1 MPRFREAKKVI
12 SEYRKSTSGLRG
24 TLDLTLSKS
33 THGIAI
39 VLTPQTGYNS
49 PMTALLLVV
58 EDVPDTLQL
67 IEVTLKF
74 KGYRVVTA
82 RNGREALDAIQVERP
97 ALILTD
103 ILMPGMDGFSL
114 VNRLRLQPETRDI
127 PVVFLSATYVAPE
140 DKDFANAIGASR
152 FLEKPINIEDMLKTI
167 SELLAAESQSRP
179 PMNQKAFYE
188 GYRKRL
194 EEKLSQK
201 VAQIVRTEGM
211 LEALRGEEKKS
222 FTASLQQFREE
233 RDEIQLLLEQ
243 IRKLETGELK

>member
-1 MPRFREAKKVI
+1 M
-12 SEYRKSTSGLRG
+12 T
-24 TLDLTLSKS
+24 
-33 THGIAI
+33 
-39 VLTPQTGYNS
+39 TPPG
-49 PMTALLLVV
+49 PILAV

-67 IEVTLKF
+67 VEVALKF

-82 RNGREALDAIQVERP
+82 RNGREALEAMKAERP
-97 ALILTD
+97 SLILTD

-114 VNRLRLQPETRDI
+114 VNRLRIQPDTRDI

-140 DKDFANAIGASR
+140 DKEFANAIGVSR
-152 FLEKPINIEDMLKTI
+152 FLEKPINIEEMLKVI
-167 SELLAAESQSRP
+167 ADLLKEKTQPRQ
-179 PMNQKAFYE
+179 PMNQRAFYE

-201 VAQIVRTEGM
+201 VAQIARTEGM
-211 LEALRGEEKKS
+211 LETLSGDEKKS
-222 FTASLQQFREE
+222 FQASLLGFAEE

>member
-1 MPRFREAKKVI
+1 MNAPI
-12 SEYRKSTSGLRG
+12 
-24 TLDLTLSKS
+24 
-33 THGIAI
+33 
-39 VLTPQTGYNS
+39 
-49 PMTALLLVV
+49 LVV

-74 KGYRVVTA
+74 KGYRVITA
-82 RNGREALDAIQVERP
+82 RNGREALAALATERP

-103 ILMPGMDGFSL
+103 ILMPGMDGFSF

-152 FLEKPINIEDMLKTI
+152 FLEKPINLEEMLKTI
-167 SELLAAESQSRP
+167 ADLLKEKTQPRP
-179 PMNQKAFYE
+179 PMNQKAFYA

-201 VAQIVRTEGM
+201 VTQIARTEGM
-211 LEALRGEEKKS
+211 LDALRGDEKKS
-222 FTASLQQFREE
+222 FVASLQQFHEE

-243 IRKLETGELK
+243 IRKLETGDLK